1 MKFRFTR
8 KTWYFLLIVSAA
20 FSLAEAL
27 GWLFG
32 ESMGFLSQLAFAAAG
47 MAVLFLAAQ
56 KELGPDGCPGKTA
69 NPFSGKYMIAFF
81 ALLVSYVLFGA
92 KMAARMTLFW
102 PVLAW
107 VEYKR
112 GMNVGAQMK
121 LLCFSEVIQMGL
133 LLAQMQTGIGW
144 TARILWVLVCI
155 TRGWLGVT
163 LYKASKE

>member
-20 FSLAEAL
+20 FHLAEAL
-27 GWLFG
+27 GELFG
-32 ESMGFLSQLAFAAAG
+32 ERMVFLSQLAFAAAG

-81 ALLVSYVLFGA
+81 VLLASYVLFGVN
-92 KMAARMTLFW
+92 MAARMTLFW
-102 PVLAW
+102 PILAW

-112 GMNVGAQMK
+112 GRNVGAQMK
-121 LLCFSEVIQMGL
+121 LLFFSEVIQMGL
-133 LLAQMQTGIGW
+133 LLAQMKTGLGW

-155 TRGWLGVT
+155 TRGWLGIT
-163 LYKASKE
+163 LYQASKE